1 MPYSQFTTIGKVKE
15 AFHLTTV
22 EGIRFMS
29 QIEPIQPSATLTAFL
44 EETLPLAAAG
54 SEKARSELIISPILV
69 EVRRI
74 LNRQV
79 SLFSGAEFNV
89 DDTSGLNGVCDFL
102 VSRSPELLEIEAPVL
117 MLVEAK
123 KADITLGIGQCV
135 AEMVAAQ
142 RFNQAKQQPVTTV
155 YGCVTSGTQ
164 WRFLKLEGTT
174 VTIDLLDYPLPPV
187 EQILGVLVWMVQKG

>member
-15 AFHLTTV
+15 AFNLSTV
-22 EGIRFMS
+22 EGLRFLP

-44 EETLPLAAAG
+44 EESLPLAAAG
-54 SEKARSELIISPILV
+54 SEKARSELIISPVLV
-69 EVRRI
+69 EVRRL

-89 DDTSGLNGVCDFL
+89 DDASGLNGVCDFL
-102 VSRSPELLEIEAPVL
+102 ISRSPELLEIEAPVL

-123 KADITLGIGQCV
+123 KADITPGIGQCV

-142 RFNQAKQQPVTTV
+142 RFNQAKQQPVTTI
-155 YGCVTSGTQ
+155 YGCVSSGTQ
-164 WRFLKLEGTT
+164 WRFLKLEETT
-174 VTIDLLDYPLPPV
+174 VTIDLLDYSLPPV
-187 EQILGVLVWMVQKG
+187 EQILAVLVWMVQKG